1 MFERKLV
8 HVLLLG
14 LIAPGSALAL
24 GLGEIHLKS
33 ALNSPLDAEIDV
45 TGATAEELSGLNAA
59 LATRESFTRYGLD
72 YPGFLGNVRMQV
84 GRAADGRNVIRVQ
97 SSEAVT
103 EPFAT
108 LLVDVNW
115 ARGHLVREYTVL
127 VDPPVFT
134 PAGNAAPA
142 AVAAPV
148 TGSSARSSTVERPAA
163 APAAVAAPSP
173 APLQHAAA
181 ASGGPDPG
189 SAYRVHRGDTLSGI
203 ATGAYGAGTRQKG
216 LVAIF
221 RANPAAFDRNNMNE
235 LRSGAT
241 LQLPAQSEV
250 DAIGPAEA
258 TAEVRRQYADW
269 SQSRGEGGRL
279 RLVPPQE
286 SAGGAV
292 GGTGTKGAAGAAES
306 GALQERVN
314 QLEAQVA
321 DQKRLLELRNGELAE
336 LQRKLGL
343 PPAKPAAP
351 AEAPKATTAP
361 VQAPPATPPADAA
374 APGAA
379 APAAPGEATPPVK
392 KPRPVK
398 KPAVKPQPEAGG
410 GSLIDWLIEHWYLPL
425 LLILA
430 AVGGII
436 GLRKWRERQSAE
448 FDRSLDRLSGAAFEP
463 PAARARQPETQTLR
477 SLPDAAATAFVVEE
491 TSSTREQPRLN
502 PSALRAAAPA
512 AVEVDDTISGD
523 TALGISPGAVG
534 EGDPLAEA
542 DFHMAYGLYDQAAD
556 LVKLAIQR
564 EPQRRDLK
572 LKLLEVYF
580 VWGNKEQFLA
590 TAHDLAAA
598 RDQALP
604 GEWEKTVIMGRQIA
618 PDDALFAGTGALGGA
633 ASAGVDLNLEGG
645 QNRVDFDLMGEPSV
659 TLHSED
665 VVDLDL
671 GAALGSKENDGESR
685 GLGTDGVDFVLD
697 DPQRGADSTGITREM
712 PEQENTQGV
721 TAEVTTLQN
730 VSGDAPTVEQ
740 PTLVVG
746 DNPTIRQKLEPHI
759 ADLPV
764 GDRTAEVALDDLGL
778 DLGALEGAEGEVSF
792 DATGESP
799 TLLASLDETAR
810 ERLAAEPGTSKTRST
825 PGISESG
832 TWLFTDNDLAS
843 MLPPE
848 ETQDGT
854 ATDLSTAVS
863 PPPPGMDT
871 SMTGQI
877 AALKVDGLQDLDLD
891 IGTPADATGTHRI
904 APGALLD
911 LDLGAAA
918 TPSSAS
924 ETQKLTIETALPD
937 LEPATMSEVGTK
949 LDLARAYMDMGDP
962 EGARSILDEVLS
974 EGSVSQKQEARRL
987 IDSLPG

>member
-8 HVLLLG
+8 QFLLLG
-14 LIAPGSALAL
+14 LIAPGSAFAL

-59 LATRESFTRYGLD
+59 LASRDSFARYGLD
-72 YPGFLGNVRMQV
+72 FPGFLGNVRMQV
-84 GRAADGRNVIRVQ
+84 GRSADGRNVIRVQ

-134 PAGNAAPA
+134 PASNAAPA

-148 TGSSARSSTVERPAA
+148 AGATARSSTVERPAA
-163 APAAVAAPSP
+163 S
-173 APLQHAAA
+173 AAA
-181 ASGGPDPG
+181 ASPAPAPVQHVAESSGGPNPG

-216 LVAIF
+216 LVAIY

-258 TAEVRRQYADW
+258 SAEVHRQYADW
-269 SQSRGEGGRL
+269 SASHGEGGRL
-279 RLVPPQE
+279 RLVPPQDNA
-286 SAGGAV
+286 SGAV
-292 GGTGTKGAAGAAES
+292 GGTGTKGAATTAATS
-306 GALQERVN
+306 ALQERVN
-314 QLEAQVA
+314 QLEAQVTE
-321 DQKRLLELRNGELAE
+321 QKRLLELRNGELAE
-336 LQRKLGL
+336 LQRKLGQ
-343 PPAKPAAP
+343 PPAKPTP
-351 AEAPKATTAP
+351 PVEAPKPAA
-361 VQAPPATPPADAA
+361 APPAAATPPAATP
-374 APGAA
+374 PGAA
-379 APAAPGEATPPVK
+379 AEPSATPPTEAKPPVK
-392 KPRPVK
+392 KPRPVT
-398 KPAVKPQPEAGG
+398 KPAAQPQPQAEG
-410 GSLIDWLIEHWYLPL
+410 GSLLDWLIEHWYLPV

-430 AVGGII
+430 AAGGIF
-436 GLRKWRERQSAE
+436 GLRKWRERQSME

-463 PAARARQPETQTLR
+463 PAPRPRQPETQTLR
-477 SLPDAAATAFVVEE
+477 ALPNEEATSFVVEE

-502 PSALRAAAPA
+502 PAALRAAAPA

-556 LVKLAIQR
+556 LVRLAIQR

-572 LKLLEVYF
+572 LKLLEVFF

-590 TAHDLAAA
+590 TARELAGS

-618 PDDALFAGTGALGGA
+618 PDDELFAGTGALGGA

-659 TLHSED
+659 TLRSED
-665 VVDLDL
+665 AVDLDL
-671 GAALGSKENDGESR
+671 GAALGDKDNTGESR
-685 GLGTDGVDFVLD
+685 TVGGDGVDFVLD
-697 DPQRGADSTGITREM
+697 DPLRGAESTGITREM
-712 PEQENTQGV
+712 PEQDNAQGV

-730 VSGDAPTVEQ
+730 ISGDAPTVEQ
-740 PTLVVG
+740 PTLIVG

-759 ADLPV
+759 ADLPI

-778 DLGALEGAEGEVSF
+778 DLGALEGGEGEVSF

-810 ERLAAEPGTSKTRST
+810 ERLSGKPDTGKAGSA

-843 MLPPE
+843 MLPPDE
-848 ETQDGT
+848 VAKGT
-854 ATDLSTAVS
+854 ETDLITAVS
-863 PPPPGMDT
+863 PPPAEFDT

-877 AALKVDGLQDLDLD
+877 AALKVDGLKDIDLDFD
-891 IGTPADATGTHRI
+891 KPVDATGTHQI
-904 APGALLD
+904 PPGALLD
-911 LDLGAAA
+911 LDLGAAPA
-918 TPSSAS
+918 PSTAS

-987 IDSLPG
+987 IESLPG

>member
-8 HVLLLG
+8 QFLLLG

-33 ALNSPLDAEIDV
+33 ALNSPLDAEIDI

-59 LATRESFTRYGLD
+59 LASRDSFARYGLD

-84 GRAADGRNVIRVQ
+84 GRAADGRTVIRVQ
-97 SSEAVT
+97 STEAVT

-134 PAGNAAPA
+134 PAGSQLPA

-148 TGSSARSSTVERPAA
+148 IGSTTRSSSVERPAA
-163 APAAVAAPSP
+163 APAVVTQAAPAQRAAP
-173 APLQHAAA
+173 ASDGL
-181 ASGGPDPG
+181 SPG
-189 SAYRVHRGDTLSGI
+189 SSYQVRRGDTLSAI
-203 ATGAYGAGTRQKG
+203 ANGAYGAGTRQRG
-216 LVAIF
+216 LVAIY
-221 RANPAAFDRNNMNE
+221 RANPSAFDRSNMNE

-250 DAIGPAEA
+250 DAVGPAEA
-258 TAEVRRQYADW
+258 AAEVRRQHTDW
-269 SQSRGEGGRL
+269 TQSRGEGGRL
-279 RLVPPQE
+279 RLVPPSE
-286 SAGGAV
+286 PASGALGS
-292 GGTGTKGAAGAAES
+292 GGTARAGSAAEP

-314 QLEAQVA
+314 QLEAEVTE
-321 DQKRLLELRNGELAE
+321 QKRLLELRNAELAE
-336 LQRKLGL
+336 LQRKLGQQ
-343 PPAKPAAP
+343 PATPATPVEVPKVAQAP
-351 AEAPKATTAP
+351 A
-361 VQAPPATPPADAA
+361 QAVPATPPVAA
-374 APGAA
+374 ETPVTKPKPARK
-379 APAAPGEATPPVK
+379 PAAT
-392 KPRPVK
+392 
-398 KPAVKPQPEAGG
+398 PQPEATG

-430 AVGGII
+430 AAGAFLGV
-436 GLRKWRERQSAE
+436 RKWRERQSVE

-463 PAARARQPETQTLR
+463 AAPRQRQTETQTLR
-477 SLPDAAATAFVVEE
+477 SLPDEDGQAFLVEE
-491 TSSTREQPRLN
+491 TSSTREQPRLA
-502 PSALRAAAPA
+502 PAALRAAAPA
-512 AVEVDDTISGD
+512 AVEVDDTVSGD

-556 LVKLAIQR
+556 LVRLAIQR

-572 LKLLEVYF
+572 LKLLEVFF
-580 VWGNKEQFLA
+580 VWGNKEQFV
-590 TAHDLAAA
+590 AAA
-598 RDQALP
+598 RELAATRDAALP

-618 PDDALFAGTGALGGA
+618 PDDALFAGSGALGGA

-645 QNRVDFDLMGEPSV
+645 QNRIDFDLMGEPSV
-659 TLHSED
+659 TLRSED
-665 VVDLDL
+665 GVDLDL
-671 GAALGSKENDGESR
+671 GAALGDGDLGGGDQAGESKR
-685 GLGTDGVDFVLD
+685 ASDTGVDFVLD
-697 DPQRGADSTGITREM
+697 DPLRGADTTGITREM

-730 VSGDAPTVEQ
+730 FSGDAPTVEQ
-740 PTLVVG
+740 PTLIVG

-759 ADLPV
+759 ADLPA
-764 GDRTAEVALDDLGL
+764 GDRTTEVALDDLGL

-810 ERLAAEPGTSKTRST
+810 ERLAGPDAGKTRST

-832 TWLFTDNDLAS
+832 TWLFTDSDLAS
-843 MLPPE
+843 MLPPGD
-848 ETQDGT
+848 TVRGAPADLPT
-854 ATDLSTAVS
+854 AIS
-863 PPPPGMDT
+863 PRPPGMDT

-877 AALKVDGLQDLDLD
+877 AALKVDGLKDIDLDF
-891 IGTPADATGTHRI
+891 GEPADATGTHRI

-911 LDLGAAA
+911 LDLGASPAA
-918 TPSSAS
+918 GPNPAGD
-924 ETQKLTIETALPD
+924 TQKLNVESVLPD

-962 EGARSILDEVLS
+962 EGARSILEEVLS

-987 IDSLPG
+987 IESLPG

>member
-8 HVLLLG
+8 QFLLLG

-33 ALNSPLDAEIDV
+33 ALNSPLDAEIDI

-59 LATRESFTRYGLD
+59 LASRDSFARYGLD

-84 GRAADGRNVIRVQ
+84 GRAADGRTVIRVQ
-97 SSEAVT
+97 STEAVT

-134 PAGNAAPA
+134 PAGSQLPA
-142 AVAAPV
+142 AVTAPV
-148 TGSSARSSTVERPAA
+148 TGSTTRSSSVERPAA
-163 APAAVAAPSP
+163 APAVVTQAAPAQLATP
-173 APLQHAAA
+173 
-181 ASGGPDPG
+181 ASGGLSPG
-189 SAYRVHRGDTLSGI
+189 SSYQVRRGDTLSAI
-203 ATGAYGAGTRQKG
+203 AKGAYGAGTRQRG
-216 LVAIF
+216 LVAIY
-221 RANPAAFDRNNMNE
+221 RANPSAFDRSNMNE

-250 DAIGPAEA
+250 EAVGPAEA
-258 TAEVRRQYADW
+258 VAEVRRQYTEW
-269 SQSRGEGGRL
+269 SQTRGEGGRL
-279 RLVPPQE
+279 RLVPPSE
-286 SAGGAV
+286 PASGTLGS
-292 GGTGTKGAAGAAES
+292 GGTARAGAAAAT

-314 QLEAQVA
+314 QLEAEVTE
-321 DQKRLLELRNGELAE
+321 QKRLLELRNAELAE
-336 LQRKLGL
+336 LQRKLGQQL
-343 PPAKPAAP
+343 AAP
-351 AEAPKATTAP
+351 ATPVEVPKTAEVP
-361 VQAPPATPPADAA
+361 AQAAPATPPVAA
-374 APGAA
+374 EAPVTKPKPARK
-379 APAAPGEATPPVK
+379 PAAT
-392 KPRPVK
+392 
-398 KPAVKPQPEAGG
+398 PQPEATG

-430 AVGGII
+430 AAGAFLGV
-436 GLRKWRERQSAE
+436 RKWRERQSVE

-463 PAARARQPETQTLR
+463 AAPRQRQTETQTLR
-477 SLPDAAATAFVVEE
+477 SLPDEEGRAFLVEE
-491 TSSTREQPRLN
+491 TSSTREQPRLA
-502 PSALRAAAPA
+502 PAALRAAAPT
-512 AVEVDDTISGD
+512 AVEVDDTVSGD

-556 LVKLAIQR
+556 LVRLAIQR
-564 EPQRRDLK
+564 EPQRRDLQ
-572 LKLLEVYF
+572 LKLLEVFF
-580 VWGNKEQFLA
+580 VWGNKEQFV
-590 TAHDLAAA
+590 AAA
-598 RDQALP
+598 RELAATRDAALP

-618 PDDALFAGTGALGGA
+618 PDDALFAGSGTLGGA

-645 QNRVDFDLMGEPSV
+645 QNRIDFDLMGEPSV
-659 TLHSED
+659 TLRSED
-665 VVDLDL
+665 GVDLDL
-671 GAALGSKENDGESR
+671 GAALGEGEHTGESR
-685 GLGTDGVDFVLD
+685 STSDTGVDFVLD
-697 DPQRGADSTGITREM
+697 DPLRGADTTGITREM

-730 VSGDAPTVEQ
+730 LSGDAPTVEQ
-740 PTLVVG
+740 PTLIAG
-746 DNPTIRQKLEPHI
+746 DNPTIRQKLEPRI
-759 ADLPV
+759 ADLPA

-810 ERLAAEPGTSKTRST
+810 ERLAGSPDAGKTRSA

-832 TWLFTDNDLAS
+832 TWLFTDSDLAS
-843 MLPPE
+843 MLPAE
-848 ETQDGT
+848 EAAGPGT
-854 ATDLSTAVS
+854 PADLPTAIS
-863 PPPPGMDT
+863 PRPPGMDT

-877 AALKVDGLQDLDLD
+877 AALKIDGLKDIDLDF
-891 IGTPADATGTHRI
+891 GQAADATGTHRI

-911 LDLGAAA
+911 LDLGATPAA
-918 TPSSAS
+918 GPNPAGD
-924 ETQKLTIETALPD
+924 TQKLNVESALPD

-962 EGARSILDEVLS
+962 EGARSILEEVLS

-987 IDSLPG
+987 IESLPG